1 MAIVLLSRRLPEP
14 VMQEMVRRFTLIGNL
29 EDRPMT
35 RLELLN
41 QVPEAEALAVTLAA
55 VIGLATLIHVAI
67 EVPTH
72 NWGKRTAL
80 RWRRGAART

>member
-41 QVPEAEALAVTLAA
+41 QVPEAMMHIAFGGQVISLVLPRRVT
-55 VIGLATLIHVAI
+55 VA
-67 EVPTH
+67 P
-72 NWGKRTAL
+72 
-80 RWRRGAART
+80 RRLFR